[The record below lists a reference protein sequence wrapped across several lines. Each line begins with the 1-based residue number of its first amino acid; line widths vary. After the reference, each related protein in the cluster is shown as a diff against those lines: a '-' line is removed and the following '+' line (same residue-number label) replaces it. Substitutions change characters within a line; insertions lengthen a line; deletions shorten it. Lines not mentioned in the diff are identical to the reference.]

1 MKKNV
6 VLSLIGLLLIA
17 SLALVACGGAATEE
31 PAAEAPAAEEP
42 SAEEPAEEA
51 VAPAEKAKVVIFIGM
66 GTGTDPDQIAAQE
79 ALAEEFNSTHDDIEV
94 EFLIVPN
101 EEAPE
106 RYLAMLAGGNAPQ
119 LVGPNGTSTIS
130 QFLDTWA
137 DMTPFIEADNVD
149 MSDFY
154 GPVLE
159 LNKFPGKNVG
169 LPLGI
174 YPSFIFY
181 NKDLFD
187 AAGLDYPTHD
197 YSDTSWTMD
206 SLREM
211 AMKLT
216 LDANG
221 NDATSPDFDPEN
233 IVQWGYDDSWASGR
247 EAMATWDAPNVAR
260 PTTDDY
266 KTAVANSEE
275 WVYGL
280 QWISDGIWEDHFIP
294 DYAGQEAYYA
304 VGGDP
309 FGGGLV
315 AMFHSHTWFFPEGLV
330 DLPFEYDIAA
340 LPFNQKG
347 TRVAPIHADNF
358 TIPDAAE
365 NKEAAWEVMKW
376 LTSAEHVMDVC
387 QIYGCLPARQ
397 SVESEFRQVLAERWP
412 ALDLDVVY
420 TAVDYLDN
428 PHHESWVPEWGQVE
442 DAVNYGMDL
451 VYSGENTD
459 AQSVLDD
466 VNNQVQTILD
476 EYWANQ

>member
-1 MKKNV
+1 MKKNI
-6 VLSLIGLLLIA
+6 LLTLIGLLLIA
-17 SLALVACGGAATEE
+17 SLSLAGCGGGTTEDAAA
-31 PAAEAPAAEEP
+31 PEAPAEETGG
-42 SAEEPAEEA
+42 EEPAEEPA
-51 VAPAEKAKVVIFIGM
+51 APAEKAKVVIFIGM

-79 ALAEEFNSTHDDIEV
+79 ALAEEFNNTHDDIEV
-94 EFLIVPN
+94 EFLIVPH

-106 RYLAMLAGGNAPQ
+106 RYLAMIAGGNAPQ

-137 DMTPFIEADNVD
+137 DMTPFIEADNID

-197 YSDTSWTMD
+197 YGDSSWTMD
-206 SLREM
+206 SLRDM

-216 LDANG
+216 LDTNG
-221 NDATSPDFDPEN
+221 NDATSSDFDPEN
-233 IVQWGYDDSWASGR
+233 IAQWGYDDSWASGR
-247 EAMATWDAPNVAR
+247 EAMAVWDAPNVGR
-260 PTTDDY
+260 PTSDDY
-266 KTAVANSEE
+266 KTSVANSEE
-275 WVYGL
+275 WAEGL
-280 QWISDGIWEDHFIP
+280 QWISDGVWVDHFIP

-340 LPFNQKG
+340 VPFNQKG

-376 LTSAEHVMDVC
+376 LTSPEHVSDVC
-387 QIYGCLPARQ
+387 QIYGCLPARK
-397 SVESEFRQVLAERWP
+397 SVESEFSQILTELWP
-412 ALDLDVVY
+412 ALDLNVVY
-420 TAVDYLDN
+420 GAVDYLDN

-451 VYSGENTD
+451 IYSGENTD
-459 AQSVLDD
+459 AQSVLED
-466 VNNQVQTILD
+466 VNGQVQTILD

>member
-1 MKKNV
+1 MKRKLFWMLLCITMAFTM
-6 VLSLIGLLLIA
+6 VLS
-17 SLALVACGGAATEE
+17 ACAPKTQT
-31 PAAEAPAAEEP
+31 PAA
-42 SAEEPAEEA
+42 PAETEK
-51 VAPAEKAKVVIFIGM
+51 APPKEKAKVVIFIGM
-66 GTGTDPDQIAAQE
+66 GTGTDPDQIEAQE

-94 EFLIVPN
+94 EFLIVPH

-106 RYLAMLAGGNAPQ
+106 RFLAMISGGNAPQ

-137 DMTPFIEADNVD
+137 DVTPFIEAENTD

-159 LNKFPGKNVG
+159 LNEFPGKNVG

-187 AAGLDYPTHD
+187 AVGLDYPPHD

-206 SLREM
+206 KLREV
-211 AMKLT
+211 AMQLT

-221 NDATSPDFDPEN
+221 NNATSPDFDPNN

-247 EAMATWDAPNVAR
+247 EFLSIWDPENVGR
-260 PTTDDY
+260 PTAGDY
-266 KTAVANSEE
+266 KTAVANSPE

-280 QWISDGIWEDHFIP
+280 QWLSDGIWIDHFIP
-294 DYAGQEAYYA
+294 DYVGQEAYYA

-309 FGGGLV
+309 FGGGMV

-330 DLPFEYDIAA
+330 DLPFDYDIAPM
-340 LPFNQKG
+340 PFNHKG

-358 TIPDAAE
+358 TIPDAAI

-376 LTSAEHVMDVC
+376 LTSPEHISDVC
-387 QIYGCLPARQ
+387 VIYGCLPARK
-397 SVESEFRQVLAERWP
+397 SVEADFREVLAERWP
-412 ALDLDVVY
+412 ALDLDIVFG
-420 TAVDYLDN
+420 AIDYLDN
-428 PHHESWVPEWGQVE
+428 PQHESWIPEWGKIE
-442 DAVNYGMDL
+442 DAMNYALDL
-451 VYSGENTD
+451 IYSGENKD
-459 AQSVLDD
+459 AQSVLDL
-466 VNNQVQTILD
+466 VNTEIQKILD
-476 EYWANQ
+476 EYWESK

>member
-1 MKKNV
+1 MNRKLTLF
-6 VLSLIGLLLIA
+6 VLVLLFM
-17 SLALVACGGAATEE
+17 LALAACGGGAAEPVAEE
-31 PAAEAPAAEEP
+31 PAAEEPAMEEPAAEEP
-42 SAEEPAEEA
+42 A
-51 VAPAEKAKVVIFIGM
+51 APAEKAKVVIFIGM

-79 ALAEEFNSTHDDIEV
+79 ALADEFNAENDSIEV
-94 EFLIVPN
+94 EFLIVPH
-101 EEAPE
+101 EEAGE
-106 RYLAMLAGGNAPQ
+106 RYLAMLSGGNAPQ

-137 DMTPFIEADNVD
+137 DASAYIEADNTD

-159 LNKFPGKNVG
+159 LNEFPGKNVG

-197 YSDTSWTMD
+197 YGDTSWTMD

-221 NDATSPDFDPEN
+221 NDATSPDFDPDN

-247 EAMATWDAPNVAR
+247 EAMAVWDAPNVGR

-266 KTAVANSEE
+266 MTAVANSEE

-280 QWISDGIWEDHFIP
+280 QWVSDGIWVDHFIP

-330 DLPFEYDIAA
+330 DLPFDYDIAPV
-340 LPFNQKG
+340 PFNQKG

-358 TIPDAAE
+358 TIPDAAA

-376 LTSAEHVMDVC
+376 LTSPEHISDVC

-397 SVESEFRQVLAERWP
+397 SAEAEFRQVLSERWP
-412 ALDLDVVY
+412 ALDLDVVF

-428 PHHESWVPEWGQVE
+428 PQHEAWVPEWGQVE
-442 DAVNYGMDL
+442 DAVNYGLDL
-451 VYSGENTD
+451 VYSGQETD
-459 AQSVLDD
+459 AQVVWDD
-466 VNNQVQTILD
+466 VNGQVQAILD

>member
-1 MKKNV
+1 MNRKYFLFFLV
-6 VLSLIGLLLIA
+6 MLLTFT
-17 SLALVACGGAATEE
+17 LVACAGAEPMVEEPVVEEPAVEE
-31 PAAEAPAAEEP
+31 PAAE
-42 SAEEPAEEA
+42 EPA
-51 VAPAEKAKVVIFIGM
+51 APAEKAKVVIFIGM

-79 ALAEEFNSTHDDIEV
+79 AIQEEFNATHDDIEV
-94 EFLIVPN
+94 EFLIVPH
-101 EEAPE
+101 EEAGE
-106 RYLAMLAGGNAPQ
+106 RYLAMLSGGNAPQ

-130 QFLDTWA
+130 QFLETWA
-137 DMTPFIEADNVD
+137 DMSSYIEADNID

-197 YSDTSWTMD
+197 YGDTSWTME

-247 EAMATWDAPNVAR
+247 EAMAVWDAPNVAR

-266 KTAVANSEE
+266 KTAVANSAE
-275 WVYGL
+275 WIYGL
-280 QWISDGIWEDHFIP
+280 QWISNGIWKDYFIP

-340 LPFNQKG
+340 VPFNQKG

-365 NKEAAWEVMKW
+365 KKEAAWEVMKW
-376 LTSAEHVMDVC
+376 LTSPEHISDVC
-387 QIYGCLPARQ
+387 QIYGCLPARE
-397 SVESEFRQVLAERWP
+397 SVEDEFRQVLAGLWP
-412 ALDLDVVY
+412 VLDLDVVY
-420 TAVDYLDN
+420 GAVDYLDN
-428 PHHESWVPEWGQVE
+428 PHHESWVPEWGKVE
-442 DAVNYGMDL
+442 DACNYGLDL
-451 VYSGENTD
+451 VYSGENKD
-459 AQSVLDD
+459 AKSVLDD
-466 VNNQVQTILD
+466 VNGQIQAILD
-476 EYWANQ
+476 EYWASH